1 MEKVYSIFEKEELF
15 SSVKYEDLSTKE
27 LRELSM
33 ARVKRILDMGTQKN
47 PELATAA
54 RRTIYGID
62 PATATR
68 LGVCFSFFKLLFV

>member
-1 MEKVYSIFEKEELF
+1 MKIFQA
-15 SSVKYEDLSTKE
+15 KE

-47 PELATAA
+47 PELANCSKKNNLWD
-54 RRTIYGID
+54 ID